1 LTTNARTVTLPGG
14 MRPLVQPFLNA
25 LFKLLFTYECEGE
38 ETLPEGAAVV
48 AANHPSYLD
57 PILLSLEVD
66 RPIRFMAWD
75 AMFRVPLVGALMRA
89 FGAFPVDVRPG
100 KGRDAYAKAKA
111 LLEQGELVGI
121 LPEGKR
127 SRTGWM
133 EESLREGAARL
144 SWETGTP
151 LVPVS
156 ITGAF
161 RAWPHYQSLPRPARI
176 RVRFHEAIDPAAYRE
191 LPEAQALPAMLV
203 ELRRRVEKSLLPG
216 VKADLRRQVLQRMP
230 APWPRTFEVLA
241 PLAAATLVFWKT
253 QSFQAVLPA
262 YIYIAYLFLDR
273 MVVPPSW
280 LAKVLRQAALPV
292 FALAFLPIV
301 LTTLGLPDVAAG
313 EALWALVLGA
323 LFPYLYERGSVSTG
337 VCVGFVLAVALEVAA
352 LHWAPSVAGAHVA
365 LPAFLAA
372 YAWERRTVFFTYT
385 VPLLAAYA
393 VGVGLW
399 LDPSPR
405 VMIHALAGLLA
416 WGLLVLVPR
425 RRGTVSETPAEPGLG
440 LGLR

>member
-1 LTTNARTVTLPGG
+1 

-38 ETLPEGAAVV
+38 ELLPAGAGVV

-57 PILLSLEVD
+57 PVLLSLEVS

-100 KGRDAYAKAKA
+100 QGRDAYAKAKA

-121 LPEGKR
+121 FPEGKR

-144 SWETGTP
+144 SWETGAP
-151 LVPVS
+151 LVPAT

-176 RVRFHEAIDPAAYRE
+176 RVRFHEPIDPGAYRG

-230 APWPRTFEVLA
+230 APWPRTFEVL
-241 PLAAATLVFWKT
+241 PMLAAATLVFWKT
-253 QSFQAVLPA
+253 QSLPAVLPA
-262 YIYIAYLFLDR
+262 YIYLAYLFLDR
-273 MVVPPSW
+273 LVVPPSW
-280 LAKVLRQAALPV
+280 PAKVLRQAALPV
-292 FALAFLPIV
+292 GALAFLPVV
-301 LTTLGLPDVAAG
+301 LSALGLPEPVAEA
-313 EALWALVLGA
+313 ALWALVLGA
-323 LFPYLYERGSVSTG
+323 LFPYLYERGTVSTG
-337 VCVGFVLAVALEVAA
+337 VCQGLVLAIALEVAA
-352 LHWAPSVAGAHVA
+352 LRLAPSAAGAHVA

-372 YAWERRTVFFTYT
+372 YAWERRTVFFGYT
-385 VPLLAAYA
+385 VPILGAYA
-393 VGVGLW
+393 IGAGLMI
-399 LDPSPR
+399 DPSPR
-405 VMIHALAGLLA
+405 VLVHALAGLLA

-425 RRGTVSETPAEPGLG
+425 RRGTVGETPQEPGLG
-440 LGLR
+440 LRLQ

>member
-1 LTTNARTVTLPGG
+1 
-14 MRPLVQPFLNA
+14 MRPLLQPLLNA

-38 ETLPEGAAVV
+38 DLLPTGAGVV

-57 PILLSLEVD
+57 PILLSLEVS

-75 AMFRVPLVGALMRA
+75 AMFRVPLVGSLMRA

-100 KGRDAYAKAKA
+100 KGREAYAKAKA

-121 LPEGKR
+121 FPEGRR

-144 SWETGTP
+144 AWETGVP
-151 LVPVS
+151 LVPAT

-176 RVRFHEAIDPAAYRE
+176 RVRFHEAIDPSPYRA
-191 LPEAQALPAMLV
+191 LPEEQALPAMLA
-203 ELRRRVEKSLLPG
+203 ELRRRVDQSLLPG

-230 APWPRTFEVLA
+230 APWPRTYEVL
-241 PLAAATLVFWKT
+241 PVLAAATLVFWKT

-262 YIYIAYLFLDR
+262 YIYLAYVFLDR
-273 MVVPPSW
+273 FVVPPSW
-280 LAKVLRQAALPV
+280 LAKVLRQASLPV
-292 FALAFLPIV
+292 FALAFLPV
-301 LTTLGLPDVAAG
+301 ALSTLGFPDLAAG
-313 EALWALVLGA
+313 EALWALLLGA
-323 LFPYLYERGSVSTG
+323 LFPYLYERGTTALG
-337 VCVGFVLAVALEVAA
+337 ACQGLVLALALELLA
-352 LHWAPSVAGAHVA
+352 LRLAPSAAGAHVA

-372 YAWERRTVFFTYT
+372 YAWERRTVFFG
-385 VPLLAAYA
+385 YA
-393 VGVGLW
+393 VPVLAGYAIGAGLMI
-399 LDPSPR
+399 DPSPR
-405 VMIHALAGLLA
+405 LLVHALAGLLA
-416 WGLLVLVPR
+416 WGLMVLAPR
-425 RRGTVSETPAEPGLG
+425 RRATASETPPETGLG